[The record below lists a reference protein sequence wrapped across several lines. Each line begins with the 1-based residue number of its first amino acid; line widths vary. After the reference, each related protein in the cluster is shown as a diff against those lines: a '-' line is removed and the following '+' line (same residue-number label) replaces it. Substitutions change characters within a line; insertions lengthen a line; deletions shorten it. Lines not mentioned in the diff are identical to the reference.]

1 MAIDKRPIYATLVL
15 LGVLLAALLV
25 FQPYTADWP
34 GSGYSEPARRYVR
47 AALRQDS
54 VALLRL
60 STSDS
65 PVRWALEAARRHP
78 DTLVLW
84 ARRVEA
90 WAGEHRGDTTE
101 VFVYPRAYPRAKAC
115 DGEPIVLRFVGSG
128 AALKVVE
135 ASSACLNPG

>member
-1 MAIDKRPIYATLVL
+1 MATDKRPIYGTLVL

-34 GSGYSEPARRYVR
+34 GSAYSGSARSYLR

-54 VALLRL
+54 VALMRL

-65 PVRWALEAARRHP
+65 PVRWALAAARRHP
-78 DTLVLW
+78 DTLALW
-84 ARRVEA
+84 ARRIQVF
-90 WAGEHRGDTTE
+90 AGEHRGDTTE
-101 VFVYPRAYPRAKAC
+101 VFVYPRAEAC
-115 DGEPIVLRFVGSG
+115 DGEPIVLRFVDSG
-128 AALKVVE
+128 AKLKVVE